1 MFDRRS
7 MGRSPMYA
15 VSRTYSGP
23 GAHDLFDVIEAR
35 KEEIEG
41 VIRPVT
47 GFVSYT
53 LFRTSDGGVTIT
65 VCQDKVGTDESSIAA
80 RKWIMENAPE
90 VEAPPPLALE
100 GPVVVHLS

>member
-1 MFDRRS
+1 
-7 MGRSPMYA
+7 MYA